1 MDQNKIDILINELYE
16 VGIITKQELSD
27 YQYSA
32 YKHVRLFVIFDKLAK
47 AVFNLN
53 PKQKELIRNMIIRNR
68 ESEKV
73 NG

>member
-1 MDQNKIDILINELYE
+1 MDQNKIDILINELYN

-32 YKHVRLFVIFDKLAK
+32 YKHVRLIIIFDKLAK

-53 PKQKELIRNMIIRNR
+53 HKQKELIRNMIIRNR
-68 ESEKV
+68 ESENV
-73 NG
+73 DG